1 MIVNPAGG
9 LHKYIYS
16 GSMSELKVDEI
27 AEFIEDFYNDN
38 LEREIESD
46 PTIEQ
51 ETNPNDEL

>member
-1 MIVNPAGG
+1 
-9 LHKYIYS
+9 
-16 GSMSELKVDEI
+16 MSELKVDEI